1 MREIII
7 PLNDALV
14 ADDSIYGVRVR
25 GAENAEGQWEGRVE
39 FESRSGIRVTTAAE
53 TTLST
58 KTELEAWAERLE
70 ETYLQDALRRAS
82 EGAIEK
88 APPLPKRT

>member
-1 MREIII
+1 MAEQKDHSDMAPWTRASEATGRRSFR
-7 PLNDALV
+7 DAL
-14 ADDSIYGVRVR
+14 
-25 GAENAEGQWEGRVE
+25 
-39 FESRSGIRVTTAAE
+39 TTAAE
-53 TTLST
+53 TTHAT